1 MPEDLDLPIF
11 WPRVGKRTRQGVEG
25 RSGSFLNELRARISR
40 NGGFRRRSPAR
51 TARAENQPNARR
63 VVVKAR
69 YVRMTVGGAKAAK
82 LHLRYIE
89 RDGVEQDGSKG
100 VLYGPDGPVERR
112 TFEEPRLGEK
122 HQFRIIVSP
131 EDAVELDLTIYV
143 RDLMKRVQK
152 DIGREVEWAA
162 VNHHDTG
169 HPHAH
174 VVIRGVDRDGRE
186 LRIDRGYIA
195 HGMRWRAQELATN
208 ELGPRREC
216 EVRRA
221 LEREVTQDRF
231 TSLDRELE
239 RLADGGRLQV
249 RAPRRLT
256 RVDPSIL
263 VQRLEHLE
271 GLRLAERI
279 ESNVWSLSADWQKRL
294 RDRGARGDII
304 KQMHDVVQG
313 DTSRYRVVRSGEK
326 LRGGLRDDEETLV
339 GRVAGKGL
347 ADELKGAFYAV
358 VETPDGFAYHL
369 PLDSR
374 TADSL
379 RTGDLVRLSTRPEA
393 AVRPVDR
400 HIAEVARSTGGL
412 CMLDPAADQSDRSR
426 MERRLRE
433 LEREGL
439 VAPHGAGRWKVA
451 AGLIARLESRP
462 RAVAPR
468 ERLWVEKLPLSLDA
482 MPGHRGPVWLDEV
495 DRAQLAGWGFGA
507 DVRLALGRRRDALRE
522 LGIEPDDPGKSAR
535 LREVERRAVGEGM
548 AARTG
553 HVFLAKTPEHF
564 HGTLQVGPEGA
575 RFAVVTDG
583 VRFIVVPA
591 SRELKTLAGRAVAVG
606 RDAEGR
612 LRIQGREM
620 DRDR

>member
-1 MPEDLDLPIF
+1 MLLA
-11 WPRVGKRTRQGVEG
+11 RLG
-25 RSGSFLNELRARISR
+25 RS
-40 NGGFRRRSPAR
+40 GGFRRRPSAA
-51 TARAENQPNARR
+51 TAHAGSLQPGVRR
-63 VVVKAR
+63 VVIKAR
-69 YVRMTVGGAKAAK
+69 YVRMTAGGAKAAK

-100 VLYGPDGPVERR
+100 LLYGPDGPVERR

-122 HQFRIIVSP
+122 HQFRFIVSP
-131 EDAVELDLTIYV
+131 EDAGELDLTIYV

-152 DIGREVEWAA
+152 DIGREIEWAA

-186 LRIDRGYIA
+186 LRIDRAYIA

-208 ELGPRREC
+208 ELGPRRES

-221 LEREVTQDRF
+221 REREVTQDRF
-231 TSLDRELE
+231 TSLDREIE
-239 RLADGGRLQV
+239 RLADGGRLEV
-249 RAPRRLT
+249 RAPRRFT

-263 VQRLEHLE
+263 IQRLEHLE
-271 GLRLAERI
+271 GLRLAERTA
-279 ESNVWSLSADWQKRL
+279 SNGWSLSEDWQKRL

-304 KQMHDVVQG
+304 KQMHDAVRG
-313 DTSRYRVVRSGEK
+313 DTSRYRVLRPGEK
-326 LRGGLRDDEETLV
+326 LRGGLGNDEETLV
-339 GRVAGKGL
+339 GRVAGKGV

-379 RTGDLVRLSTRPEA
+379 RTGDLVRMSTRPEP

-400 HIAEVARSTGGL
+400 RIAEVARSTGGL
-412 CMLDPAADQSDRSR
+412 CMLEPGADQSDRLR

-439 VAPHGAGRWKVA
+439 SVPHGVGRWRVPID
-451 AGLIARLESRP
+451 LVARLESRP
-462 RAVAPR
+462 RAEVPR

-482 MPGHRGPVWLDEV
+482 MTRHRDPVWLDGV
-495 DRAQLAGWGFGA
+495 DRVPLAGWGFGA
-507 DVRLALGRRRDALRE
+507 DVRLAIERRREVLRE
-522 LGIEPDDPGKSAR
+522 LGIKPDDPQKGAK
-535 LREVERRAVGEGM
+535 LRDIERRAVGEGI

-553 HVFLAKTPEHF
+553 QQFLAKAPERF
-564 HGTLQVGPEGA
+564 HGTLQAGPEGSRHA
-575 RFAVVTDG
+575 AVTDG

-591 SRELKTLAGRAVAVG
+591 SRELRALSGSMVEAVRGVQGRLTIRG
-606 RDAEGR
+606 RDWDRGR
-612 LRIQGREM
+612 
-620 DRDR
+620 